1 MQSTHGTAIVTQDT
15 GLTPKQQAEREA
27 LAHYWALRVLNL
39 QAISNCGVQIAIQ
52 ALQDAMKE
60 PKQ

>member
-1 MQSTHGTAIVTQDT
+1 MQAFGTHVVMQDT
-15 GLTPKQQAEREA
+15 GLTPLQQSEREA

-39 QAISNCGVQIAIQ
+39 MTISNCGAQLAVQ

-60 PKQ
+60 QQQ